1 MKTEIKRIQAHLG
14 CTPDGVIG
22 PKTLAAIAAA
32 LGIPGAPEWPTQ
44 ADVRAGKSIF
54 GKPGDE
60 TALVT
65 INAPYALYFEGQ
77 KVTRIRVHKMIAS
90 HVQAALTEVLEHY
103 GPERI
108 KKLGLD
114 QYGGS
119 YNYRST
125 ATGRALSMHA
135 WGVALDFHPDKNTY
149 EMRAPYASLST
160 PECEAWWQ
168 IWERHGAVSLG
179 RERDYDWMHLQF
191 AKL

>member
-1 MKTEIKRIQAHLG
+1 MKAEIKRIQSHLG
-14 CTPDGVIG
+14 CTPDGIIG
-22 PKTLAAIAAA
+22 PKTLAAISSA
-32 LGIPGAPEWPTQ
+32 LGIPGVPEWPTQ

-60 TALVT
+60 SALVT
-65 INAPYALYFEGQ
+65 INAPYTLYFEGQ
-77 KVTRIRVHKMIAS
+77 KVTRIRVHKLIAA

-103 GPERI
+103 GQTRI
-108 KKLGLD
+108 KELSLD

-149 EMRAPYASLST
+149 EMRAPYATLSS

-179 RERDYDWMHLQF
+179 RERDFDWMHLQF

>member
-1 MKTEIKRIQAHLG
+1 MKAEIKRIQSHLG

-22 PKTLAAIAAA
+22 PKTLAAISSA
-32 LGIPGAPEWPTQ
+32 LGIPTAPEWPTQ
-44 ADVRAGKSIF
+44 ADVRSGKSIF

-60 TALVT
+60 SALVT
-65 INAPYALYFEGQ
+65 INAPYTLYFEGQ
-77 KVTRIRVHKMIAS
+77 KVTRIRVHKLIAA

-103 GPERI
+103 GQTRI
-108 KKLGLD
+108 KELSLD

-149 EMRAPYASLST
+149 EMRAPYATLSS

-179 RERDYDWMHLQF
+179 RERDFDWMHLQF

>member
-1 MKTEIKRIQAHLG
+1 MKAEIKRIQSHLG
-14 CTPDGVIG
+14 CTPDGIIG
-22 PKTLAAIAAA
+22 PKTLSAISAA
-32 LGIPGAPEWPTQ
+32 LGVPTAPEWPTQ

-60 TALVT
+60 SALVT
-65 INAPYALYFEGQ
+65 INAPYTLYFEGQ
-77 KVTRIRVHKMIAS
+77 KVTRIRVHKLIAA

-103 GPERI
+103 GPTRI
-108 KKLGLD
+108 KELSLD

-135 WGVALDFHPDKNTY
+135 WGVALDFAPGLNAY
-149 EMRAPYASLST
+149 EKRKPYASLSL
-160 PECEAWWQ
+160 PECDAWWE